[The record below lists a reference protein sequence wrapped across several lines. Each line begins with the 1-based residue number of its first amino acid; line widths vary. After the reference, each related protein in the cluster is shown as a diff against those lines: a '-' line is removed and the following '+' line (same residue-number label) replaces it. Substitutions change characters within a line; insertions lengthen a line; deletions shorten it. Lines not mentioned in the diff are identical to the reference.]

1 MHSSASAGRPHS
13 IRLDVNGTPHTVQ
26 VEPRLTLLELL
37 RERLD
42 LTGAKPACER
52 GECGACTVL
61 VDSKPMNACLLL
73 AVQVADR
80 AIVTIEGLRER
91 PDFLPL
97 LDAFVAR
104 DAGQCGYCTPG
115 FAVAAWAA
123 LRDAAQGGDPLA
135 GATLQDAPSLRDEA
149 AIRWALVGHICR
161 CNAYDGIVAAVRDA
175 AARRRA

>member
-1 MHSSASAGRPHS
+1 MSQTPTRTTHSVRLEINGRAHT
-13 IRLDVNGTPHTVQ
+13 LD

-61 VDSKPMNACLLL
+61 VDGRPLNACHVL
-73 AVQVADR
+73 AVQTDGKS
-80 AIVTIEGLRER
+80 IVTIEGLSAKPE
-91 PDFLPL
+91 FQPL
-97 LDAFVAR
+97 LEAFIAS

-123 LRDAAQGGDPLA
+123 I
-135 GATLQDAPSLRDEA
+135 RDEPLPDDA
-149 AIRWALVGHICR
+149 SIRWALVGHICR
-161 CNAYDGIVAAVRDA
+161 CNAYDGIAAAVRSA
-175 AARRRA
+175 VTKMRRS

>member
-1 MHSSASAGRPHS
+1 MVSFASPVPLHS
-13 IRLDVNGTPHTVQ
+13 IRLDVNGKTHTLE

-61 VDSKPMNACLLL
+61 VDGKAMNACHLL
-73 AVQVADR
+73 AVQVAGC

-91 PDFLPL
+91 PDFKPV

-123 LRDAAQGGDPLA
+123 LRDDPLA
-135 GATLQDAPSLRDEA
+135 DDA

-175 AARRRA
+175 AARRRT